1 MKKRI
6 LLVDDDAIYRKIIKK
21 LLCTQYKLYL
31 AQDSKEAIKFIENE
45 DVPNLVIADLNIP
58 GIEGFELIEILKQ
71 KLDNKVPIIV
81 ISGMDHD
88 YLKKELFQLG
98 ISEFLSKPID
108 RDILK
113 EKIENLVQE

>member
-1 MKKRI
+1 MKNKI
-6 LLVDDDAIYRKIIKK
+6 LLIDDDIIYRKIIQK
-21 LLCTQYKLYL
+21 LLCTHYKLFL
-31 AQDSKEAIKFIENE
+31 AQDSKEALKFIDNE
-45 DVPNLVIADLNIP
+45 DLPDLVIADLNIP

-98 ISEFLSKPID
+98 ISEFLSKPVD
-108 RDILK
+108 RNILK
-113 EKIENLVQE
+113 EKIADLI